1 MALKRNI
8 QTPKERSRNKN
19 QDFIRRSL
27 RYETPPDFEVDEQKG
42 GGMAQTAAGAVDR
55 LEEANQIIGAAR
67 DLGLAHQVAE
77 DQSFSGRTFRLAGRD
92 LIHFGSCSYLGLE
105 LDQRL
110 IDAGVDAL
118 RRYGAHFSSSRSYI
132 ACPLYRDLE
141 DRLEQLFDRPVL
153 VTGTT
158 TLAHLAALPILCGPG
173 DAVLIDQQAHASLQL
188 AANQLRAL
196 GIQVEVA
203 AHNHVERLR
212 RQVIG
217 LRSRARHIWYV
228 GDGIYSMYGDR
239 APLDTLLELTRSYEQ
254 FHVYLDDAHGISWS
268 GSRGKGFVLDR
279 VPNEER
285 WVVAVTLGKA
295 FGAGGAALVL
305 PNRAWQR
312 RIQHCGGTVV
322 FTGPVPPAMLGAAI
336 ASAEIH
342 LSGEIEALQRELRDR
357 IDHCN
362 RALCAAD
369 VPLVSHEATPV
380 RFVATGDAAVTQAVL
395 SRAIDRGFFLNP
407 AVFPAVSRR
416 RAGLR
421 FTLTLHQRE
430 EDIDALVAC
439 IAEELPVALA
449 EAGSSVP
456 EVRRRF
462 RLHPAVG
469 PASQAA

>member
-1 MALKRNI
+1 VA
-8 QTPKERSRNKN
+8 
-19 QDFIRRSL
+19 
-27 RYETPPDFEVDEQKG
+27 ETATGP
-42 GGMAQTAAGAVDR
+42 ANR
-55 LEEANQIIGAAR
+55 LEEANRIIGAAR
-67 DLGLAHQVAE
+67 DLGLAHQIAE
-77 DQSFSGRTFRLAGRD
+77 DEFFTGRTFQLAGRD

-105 LDQRL
+105 LDPRL
-110 IDAGVDAL
+110 IDAGIDAL

-132 ACPLYRDLE
+132 SCPLYRDLE
-141 DRLEQLFDRPVL
+141 ERLERLFARPVL

-158 TLAHLAALPILCGPG
+158 TLAHLAALPILCAPG

-196 GIQVEVA
+196 GVRVEVA
-203 AHNHVERLR
+203 AHNHAERLR
-212 RQVIG
+212 RQVAG
-217 LRSRARHIWYV
+217 LRDRARHIWYV

-239 APLDTLLELTRSYEQ
+239 APLETLLELTRSNEQ

-268 GSRGKGFVLDR
+268 GKCGKGFVLDR
-279 VPNEER
+279 APDEER

-336 ASAEIH
+336 ASADIH
-342 LSGEIEALQRELRDR
+342 LSGEIEMLQAQLRDR
-357 IDHCN
+357 IERCN
-362 RALCAAD
+362 RALRDAE

-380 RFVATGDAAVTQAVL
+380 RFIATGEPGVTQAVL

-407 AVFPAVSRR
+407 AVYPAVSRR
-416 RAGLR
+416 RSGLR

-439 IAEELPVALA
+439 LAEELPLALA
-449 EAGSSVP
+449 DAGSSVKDL
-456 EVRRRF
+456 RRRF
-462 RLHPAVG
+462 HLE
-469 PASQAA
+469 ASATVTSRAA